1 MHKTSEIERIQLTWH
16 KSVFH
21 LHVQVTPAMAATR
34 ATLPTIISQI
44 APPLSLSSSDVL
56 NPQTRLLFPAPRS
69 AFHRAVKHSAM
80 AEPQCSSSSSDMAGI
95 QGGRIQRQVLSNEGR
110 TKLNPSSDRSFYS
123 SPRLVTHVDDQF
135 LATLT
140 DLYRDRVPENADVL
154 DLMSSWVSHL
164 PGKIVSSNLYCLELC
179 WLGYGEFIAVLS
191 ICLMLPSLL
200 RKHWV

>member
-1 MHKTSEIERIQLTWH
+1 
-16 KSVFH
+16 
-21 LHVQVTPAMAATR
+21 MAATR
-34 ATLPTIISQI
+34 AMLPTNISQT

-69 AFHRAVKHSAM
+69 AFPRTVKHSAM
-80 AEPQCSSSSSDMAGI
+80 AEPQCSSSSSSSSDMAGI

-164 PGKIVSSNLYCLELC
+164 PGKIVSFKLYCLQLC
-179 WLGYGEFIAVLS
+179 QLGFGESIAFLS
-191 ICLMLPSLL
+191 MCLVLPSPL
-200 RKHWV
+200 RNHWV

>member
-1 MHKTSEIERIQLTWH
+1 
-16 KSVFH
+16 
-21 LHVQVTPAMAATR
+21 MAATR
-34 ATLPTIISQI
+34 ATLPTIISQT
-44 APPLSLSSSDVL
+44 ARPLSLSSSDVL

-80 AEPQCSSSSSDMAGI
+80 AEPQCSSSSSSSSDMAGI

-179 WLGYGEFIAVLS
+179 RLGFGEFIAFLS
-191 ICLMLPSLL
+191 ICLVLPSPL
-200 RKHWV
+200 RNHWVYNQKKVIFVHDVLGPRFGAV